1 MNRRQRR
8 LMERED
14 IKMKKII
21 KEELERQIKKSGKNI
36 EVTPD
41 VIDLYNDN
49 IKQVIDGL
57 RMSKEKSGGI

>member
-8 LMERED
+8 LKERED

-21 KEELERQIKKSGKNI
+21 KEELEKQIKKSGKNI
-36 EVTPD
+36 EITED
-41 VIDLYNDN
+41 VIDAYNNN

-57 RMSKEKSGGI
+57 RNNVK

>member
-21 KEELERQIKKSGKNI
+21 KEELERQIKKSGKDI

-41 VIDLYNDN
+41 VIDAYNDN
-49 IKQVIDGL
+49 IKQVINGMRL
-57 RMSKEKSGGI
+57 QKEESGT

>member
-8 LMERED
+8 LKERED

-21 KEELERQIKKSGKNI
+21 KEELERQVKKSGKNI
-36 EVTPD
+36 EVTED
-41 VIDLYNDN
+41 VIDAYNNN

-57 RMSKEKSGGI
+57 RMQR

>member
-8 LMERED
+8 LMEREEL
-14 IKMKKII
+14 KMKKII
-21 KEELERQIKKSGKNI
+21 KEELEKQIKKSGKNI

-41 VIDLYNDN
+41 VIDAYNDN

-57 RMSKEKSGGI
+57 RNKEIEQ